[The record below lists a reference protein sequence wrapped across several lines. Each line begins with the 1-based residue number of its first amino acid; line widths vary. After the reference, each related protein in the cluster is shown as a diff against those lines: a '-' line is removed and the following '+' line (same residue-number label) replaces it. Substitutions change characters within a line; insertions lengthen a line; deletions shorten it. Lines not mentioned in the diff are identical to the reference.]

1 MAFELEKEYS
11 DNIPVIK
18 VIGVGGGGGNAV
30 NRMVKMGVRS
40 VEFIAINTDD
50 HVLQFS
56 SANQKIQIGEKITH
70 GKGAGSKPEVGREAA
85 EENREEI
92 QAVLKDTDMV
102 FITAGMGGGTG
113 TGAAPV
119 VAEIAQEMGIL
130 TVAIV
135 TKPFAFEGRK
145 RMEQAEQG
153 IARLRE
159 HVDSLIVVP
168 NERLKFA
175 SEQRITLK
183 NAFDIADDVLRQGVQ
198 SISDLILIPGLVNL
212 DFADVTSIM
221 KEAGYAHMGIGF
233 ASGKEKAEEAARMAI
248 TSPLLETSITGAKGV
263 IVNITASA
271 DIGLDEISIAST
283 MITEQA
289 DMDANIIWGAVLD
302 ENMEDEMSVTVIATG
317 FASDDDFEQRQMDN
331 DKQQSMNNRRNSG
344 FSRQSAP
351 EPRRNTYAQPAQ
363 HNRDNYS
370 SSSRDRDRDRDN
382 YDSRDSYNSH
392 NSSRESSYSNSS
404 NNSRESYNSGSSYG
418 GGSYSN
424 GGGGSFGYGGSSPSR
439 DNYGSS
445 SHTKKLNDND
455 DDSYYDIMSIF
466 KRK

>member
-1 MAFELEKEYS
+1 MAFELEKEFT
-11 DNIPVIK
+11 DNVPVIK

-40 VEFIAINTDD
+40 VEFIAVNTDD

-56 SANQKIQIGEKITH
+56 SAGQKIQIGEKVTH
-70 GKGAGSKPEVGREAA
+70 GKGAGSKPEIGREAA

-119 VAEIAQEMGIL
+119 VAEIAHEMGIL

-135 TKPFAFEGRK
+135 TKPFAFEGKR

-183 NAFDIADDVLRQGVQ
+183 NAFDLADDVLRQGVQ

-212 DFADVTSIM
+212 DFADVTSVM

-233 ASGKEKAEEAARMAI
+233 ATGKEKAEEAARMAI
-248 TSPLLETSITGAKGV
+248 TSPLLETSIDGAKGV

-271 DIGLDEISIAST
+271 DIGLDEISLASS
-283 MITEQA
+283 MITDQA
-289 DMDANIIWGAVLD
+289 DSDANIIWGAVLD

-317 FASDDDFEQRQMDN
+317 FASSDNFVKSEEKVAKRAPMRQQPPVERRQAPAPTYRDTAPAPSRRLNDSDDDD
-331 DKQQSMNNRRNSG
+331 
-344 FSRQSAP
+344 
-351 EPRRNTYAQPAQ
+351 T
-363 HNRDNYS
+363 
-370 SSSRDRDRDRDN
+370 
-382 YDSRDSYNSH
+382 
-392 NSSRESSYSNSS
+392 
-404 NNSRESYNSGSSYG
+404 
-418 GGSYSN
+418 
-424 GGGGSFGYGGSSPSR
+424 
-439 DNYGSS
+439 
-445 SHTKKLNDND
+445 
-455 DDSYYDIMSIF
+455 YYDIMSIF
-466 KRK
+466 NRK